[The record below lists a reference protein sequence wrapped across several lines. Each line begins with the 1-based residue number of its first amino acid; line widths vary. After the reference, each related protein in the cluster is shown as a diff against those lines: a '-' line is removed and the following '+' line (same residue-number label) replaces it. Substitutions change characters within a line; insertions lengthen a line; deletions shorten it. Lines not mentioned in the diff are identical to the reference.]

1 MDTAKRQ
8 RLEEKGFRVST
19 VADFLGLTPAQSELI
34 ETRLSLTY
42 ALRKQRQ
49 GSGLSQTELAAKMG
63 VSQSRVA
70 KMEAGDPHVSLDL
83 MIRALLAAGMTR
95 GELAEAMACR

>member
-1 MDTAKRQ
+1 
-8 RLEEKGFRVST
+8 
-19 VADFLGLTPAQSELI
+19 
-34 ETRLSLTY
+34 
-42 ALRKQRQ
+42 
-49 GSGLSQTELAAKMG
+49 MG

-95 GELAEAMACR
+95 GELAEAMALPLKQQPLPLKRQAERTEAPSGLR